1 MSEKRSHKKK
11 IKVAKDAPIT
21 GPDCIQNAK
30 VKHTYTMEELTG
42 MGAELSEELQRI
54 DELEEQKKNA
64 TAEFSNK
71 IKISQAVSGSLANK
85 IRTGYEMQDQ
95 KVMVAFMPDQN
106 KKRLFDLETG
116 GFIRDESMSAEDL
129 QIGLPFIKGGEVD
142 PSIPNPVI
150 DPEVEAE

>member
-1 MSEKRSHKKK
+1 MSKKK
-11 IKVAKDAPIT
+11 IKVVKEAPIT

-30 VKHTYTMEELTG
+30 VKHTYDTVELTR

-71 IKISQAVSGSLANK
+71 IKISQAVSSSIANK

-95 KVMVAFMPDQN
+95 KVQVAFLPSEK

-116 GFIRDESMSAEDL
+116 KFIREDPMSWEDM
-129 QIGLPFIKGGEVD
+129 QIGLPFIQGGEVD

-150 DPEVEAE
+150 DPEVETE